1 MEEGKS
7 GAPRADAARKRILV
21 VDDEKETLEYI
32 HDILEDR
39 YDVFTAPDG
48 RRALEILD
56 RESVDL
62 VLLDIAMQEMDG
74 NKVLQKIRSMPR
86 TESLPVC
93 IVTAIAAH
101 KQEQD
106 SRRLGANDYLIKPFH
121 IETLVDKVASLLGE
135 SEEG

>member
-1 MEEGKS
+1 MS
-7 GAPRADAARKRILV
+7 DSNSARKRILV
-21 VDDEKETLEYI
+21 VDDEKEALEYI

-39 YDVFTAPDG
+39 YDVFTALDG
-48 RRALEILD
+48 KRALEILD
-56 RESVDL
+56 AERIDL

-86 TESLPVC
+86 TETLPVC
-93 IVTAIAAH
+93 IVTAIAAP

-106 SRRLGANDYLIKPFH
+106 SRRLGANDYLIKPFR

-135 SEEG
+135 QDDE